1 MKWKVRE
8 LWIVLALFLLMQ
20 LGLNYSWKGVT
31 SKAEIHSTGVLER
44 IRGISELSTV
54 EMYFHEILEFQD
66 AKYFKELQIPF
77 TKKSFIVTVKAKV
90 KAGVDLSMLKEDD
103 IEVMDDQTIRIRLP
117 ESHITSKEILE
128 YKSYH
133 EKDGLF
139 NEVRNEDVFNALEQL
154 KEDLESQ
161 AIEMKILEQAEKNA
175 HRAIGQLLMGIGFEE
190 VRFK

>member
-8 LWIVLALFLLMQ
+8 LWIALAILLLMQ
-20 LGLNYSWKGVT
+20 LGLSYSWKGMT

-54 EMYFHEILEFQD
+54 EMYFHEILDFQD
-66 AKYFKELQIPF
+66 AKYFREIEIPF
-77 TKKSFIVTVKAKV
+77 TKKSFIFTVKAKV
-90 KAGVDLSMLKEDD
+90 KAGIDLSLMKDED
-103 IEVMDDQTIRIRLP
+103 IEVIDGKTIRVRLP
-117 ESHITSKEILE
+117 ESRITSKEILE
-128 YKSYH
+128 YNSYH

-139 NEVRNEDVFNALEQL
+139 NEVRNQDVFNALEQL

-175 HRAIGQLLMGIGFEE
+175 HRAISQLLLGIGFEE
-190 VRFK
+190 VVFE